1 MNVIQLYTHSPLR
14 NFTYLIGN
22 DQQQFWCID
31 PFDGKI
37 IADKLAKLGGTLVG
51 IINTHEHDDHTC
63 GNVELLGLTGAK
75 VVAGHP
81 ECGEFIPGF
90 SRALNAGDTIDID
103 DLHQLKVL
111 DTPGHS
117 RGHVC
122 LLLESLKNTGLW
134 VPQAVFSGDILFNAG
149 VGHCRKEG
157 GSVEQLYTTLSEQFH
172 TLSDSVRVYPGHE
185 YLVNN
190 LQFCLSLE
198 ANNESA
204 KEWLSKAEAHDW
216 ARGNIVT
223 TIGDERLFNPFF
235 RLTNST
241 IKTNLSLLD
250 ATAREVFI
258 ELRVR
263 RDSW

>member
-22 DQQQFWCID
+22 DQQQYWCVD
-31 PFDGKI
+31 PFDGRAV
-37 IADKLAKLGGTLVG
+37 ADKLAQLGGSLVG

-63 GNVELLGLTGAK
+63 GNAELLRLTGASI
-75 VVAGHP
+75 VAGHP
-81 ECGEFIPGF
+81 DCGEFIPGYT
-90 SRALNAGDTIDID
+90 RALNAGDNIAIGD
-103 DLHQLKVL
+103 DYHLNVL

-122 LLLESLKNTGLW
+122 LLLEELTAVASARP
-134 VPQAVFSGDILFNAG
+134 VAVFSGDILFNAG

-172 TLSDSVRVYPGHE
+172 TLDDSVTVYPGHE

-198 ANNESA
+198 VDNQAA
-204 KEWLSKAEAHDW
+204 KQWLKKAEDHDW
-216 ARGNIVT
+216 RAGNIVT
-223 TIGDERLFNPFF
+223 TIADERLFNPFF
-235 RLTNST
+235 RLDCGA
-241 IKTNLSLLD
+241 IKASLALPE
-250 ATAREVFI
+250 ATQREVFI
-258 ELRVR
+258 ELRAR
-263 RDSW
+263 RDNW